1 MSVALNTK
9 HLSSFISEEEY
20 AAIYPQV
27 EAAHN
32 QLEAKSGPG
41 NDFLGWMYLPRD
53 YDKEEFARIKE
64 AAAKIRE
71 DSDVL
76 VVAGIGG
83 SYLGARAVI
92 EAVKGQFHNELE
104 NGPKI
109 YFCGNSISPTY
120 LNNIISLCKGKRF
133 SINVISKSG
142 TTTET
147 SLAFRVLRELL
158 EKEMGVEEANKRIY
172 ATTDRAK
179 GTLKQLADAQ
189 GWPTFVV
196 PDDVGGRYSV
206 LSAVGLLPI
215 AAAGISIDDLMKG
228 AADSMERFSVLSK
241 DNDAYKYA
249 AIRNILYRKG
259 KSIEILECY
268 EPDFTLMN
276 EWYKQLFGE
285 SEGKDNKGLF
295 PASCIFSTDL
305 HSMGQFIQEGSRTM
319 FETIVD
325 VKKPAQDLFI
335 DPLEGNFD
343 GLNFLANQNMSV
355 VNRKAMEG
363 TILAHT
369 DGAPILSIECRL
381 LRNGR
386 RSPSPDRRPNP
397 HAQSLPSPP
406 RTRTRSLRRHGPRRS
421 RARRSLLH
429 FPEHQKVRPNQR
441 RLLHQ
446 SHQRGKRSP
455 SPGRLFRNRRP
466 HPPKLLRLRQRPRR
480 RPPPPV

>member
-27 EAAHN
+27 EAAHK
-32 QLEAKSGPG
+32 QLEAKNGPG
-41 NDFLGWMYLPRD
+41 SDFLGWMTLPRD
-53 YDKEEFARIKE
+53 YDKEEFARIKA

-83 SYLGARAVI
+83 SYLGARAVV
-92 EAVKGQFHNELE
+92 EAVKGMYHNELE
-104 NGPKI
+104 DGLKI

-215 AAAGISIDDLMKG
+215 ACCGIDIEALMHGAQAEREDTLKRGVESAAVQYAMSRQALY
-228 AADSMERFSVLSK
+228 AD
-241 DNDAYKYA
+241 
-249 AIRNILYRKG
+249 G
-259 KSIEILECY
+259 KNIEILAAY
-268 EPDFTLMN
+268 EPAFRFMA
-276 EWYKQLFGE
+276 EWWKQLYGE
-285 SEGKDNKGLF
+285 SEGKDGKGIF
-295 PASCIFSTDL
+295 PASVDLTPDL
-305 HSMGQFIQEGSRTM
+305 HSMGQYIQDGIRMLQETVVFFDNSRTSVTVPSD
-319 FETIVD
+319 EEN
-325 VKKPAQDLFI
+325 L
-335 DPLEGNFD
+335 D
-343 GLNFLANQNMSV
+343 GLNYLAGREMSYI
-355 VNRKAMEG
+355 NEKAMQATKAAHISGGVPVTEIRLPEIGEEALGALIYFFEFACGVSGYMEG
-363 TILAHT
+363 VNPFNQPGVEAYKKNMFH
-369 DGAPILSIECRL
+369 L
-381 LRNGR
+381 L
-386 RSPSPDRRPNP
+386 
-397 HAQSLPSPP
+397 
-406 RTRTRSLRRHGPRRS
+406 
-421 RARRSLLH
+421 
-429 FPEHQKVRPNQR
+429 
-441 RLLHQ
+441 
-446 SHQRGKRSP
+446 GK
-455 SPGRLFRNRRP
+455 PGY
-466 HPPKLLRLRQRPRR
+466 
-480 RPPPPV
+480 